1 MTAPLRSAPLN
12 NLLQLLPEI
21 DFQMLAPDLTHNVF
35 PKGTPLAHRDKP
47 IDAVHFL
54 TSGIGSVV
62 IMTPQGRRAEAGI
75 FGFDGYIPTAA
86 VTGARISSYDVTVQ
100 LDAEGYS
107 MEFDH
112 FRRWMEQSKPFVQ
125 IMNRSMEGFA
135 VQLAHTA
142 VSNAVHDVNER
153 LARWLLM
160 CHDRS
165 RSDEMALTHELLSV
179 LLGVR
184 RPSVTTALHVLEGE
198 GLIRSLRGNVVIRD
212 RLALETFAHD
222 CYGRPEA
229 EYRRLMSDISSEKLQ

>member
-1 MTAPLRSAPLN
+1 MAAPLRSAPAN
-12 NLLQLLPEI
+12 NLLLLLPDV
-21 DFQMLAPDLTHNVF
+21 DFEMLAPDLKHAVL
-35 PKGTPLAHRDKP
+35 PKGMELAHRDRP
-47 IDAVHFL
+47 IDAVYFL

-62 IMTPQGRRAEAGI
+62 ITTPTGRRAEAGI

-86 VTGARISSYDVTVQ
+86 VTGARISSYDVAVQ

-107 MEFDH
+107 MDFDD
-112 FRRWMEQSKPFVQ
+112 FRRWMDQSKPFVQ
-125 IMNRSMEGFA
+125 IMNRSMESFA

-142 VSNAVHDVNER
+142 VSNAVHEVNER

-165 RSDEMALTHELLSV
+165 RSDDMAVTHELLSV

-198 GLIRSLRGNVVIRD
+198 GLIRSLRGSVIIRN
-212 RLALETFAHD
+212 RPGLEAFAHD
-222 CYGRPEA
+222 CYGLPEA
-229 EYRRLMSDISSEKLQ
+229 EYRRLMGGLT

>member
-1 MTAPLRSAPLN
+1 MAAPLRSAPAN
-12 NLLQLLPEI
+12 NLLQLLPDV
-21 DFQMLAPDLTHNVF
+21 DFQMLAPDLKLAF
-35 PKGTPLAHRDKP
+35 LPKGTSLACQGEP
-47 IDAVHFL
+47 IDAVYFL

-62 IMTPQGRRAEAGI
+62 ITTPGGRRAEAGI
-75 FGFDGYIPTAA
+75 FGFDGYIPTSA
-86 VTGARISSYDVTVQ
+86 VTGARISSYDVAVQ

-107 MEFDH
+107 MDYDD
-112 FRRWMEQSKPFVQ
+112 FRRWMNQSKCFVQ
-125 IMNRSMEGFA
+125 IMNRSMESFA

-142 VSNAVHDVNER
+142 VSNAVHEVNER

-165 RSDEMALTHELLSV
+165 RSDEMAVTHELLSV

-198 GLIRSLRGNVVIRD
+198 GLIRSLRGSVIIRN
-212 RLALETFAHD
+212 RPGLEAFARD

-229 EYRRLMSDISSEKLQ
+229 EYRRLMGGRDRP

>member
-1 MTAPLRSAPLN
+1 MSASLRSAPAN
-12 NLLQLLPEI
+12 NLLQLLPAI
-21 DFQMLAPDLTHNVF
+21 DFEMLAPDLKYGVF
-35 PKGTPLAHRDKP
+35 SRGTMLAIRDQP
-47 IDAVHFL
+47 IDAIYFL

-62 IMTPQGRRAEAGI
+62 IKTPKGRRAEAGI

-86 VTGARISSYDVTVQ
+86 VTGARVSSYDVAVQ
-100 LDAEGYS
+100 IDAEGYS
-107 MEFDH
+107 MDFDD
-112 FRRWMEQSKPFVQ
+112 FRRWMDHSKPFVQ

-165 RSDEMALTHELLSV
+165 RSDEMAVTHELLSV

-184 RPSVTTALHVLEGE
+184 RPSVTTALHVLEGD
-198 GLIRSLRGNVVIRD
+198 GFIRSLRGSVVIRD
-212 RLALETFAHD
+212 RAGLEEFAHD
-222 CYGRPEA
+222 SYGRPEA
-229 EYRRLMSDISSEKLQ
+229 EYRRLMSGLG

>member
-1 MTAPLRSAPLN
+1 MTATLRSAPLN

-62 IMTPQGRRAEAGI
+62 IMTLQGRRAEAGI

-107 MEFDH
+107 MEFDD
-112 FRRWMEQSKPFVQ
+112 FRRWMDQSKPFVQ

-198 GLIRSLRGNVVIRD
+198 GLIRSVRGSVVIRD
-212 RLALETFAHD
+212 RPALEAFARD

-229 EYRRLMSDISSEKLQ
+229 EYRRLMSHLPGA

>member
-1 MTAPLRSAPLN
+1 MAAPLRAAPQN
-12 NLLQLLPEI
+12 NLLQLLPDV
-21 DFQMLAPDLTHNVF
+21 DFQMLAPDLRHEIL
-35 PKGTPLAHRDKP
+35 PRGTPLAHRDRP
-47 IDAVHFL
+47 IDSVYFL

-62 IMTPQGRRAEAGI
+62 ITTPAGRRAEAGI
-75 FGFDGYIPTAA
+75 FGFDGYIPTSA

-100 LDAEGYS
+100 IDAEGYS
-107 MEFDH
+107 MGFDD
-112 FRRWMEQSKPFVQ
+112 FRLWMDRSKPFVQ

-142 VSNAVHDVNER
+142 VSNAVHEVNER

-165 RSDEMALTHELLSV
+165 RSDEMAVTHELLSV

-198 GLIRSLRGNVVIRD
+198 GFIRSQRGNVIIRD
-212 RLALETFAHD
+212 RPALETFAHD
-222 CYGRPEA
+222 AYGRPEA
-229 EYRRLMSDISSEKLQ
+229 EYRRLMSGLS

>member
-1 MTAPLRSAPLN
+1 MPAPLRSAPGN
-12 NLLQLLPEI
+12 NLLQLLPQI
-21 DFQMLAPDLTHNVF
+21 DFQMLAPDLTYQVF

-54 TSGIGSVV
+54 TSGIGSVL
-62 IMTPQGRRAEAGI
+62 IMTPRGRRAEAGI

-100 LDAEGYS
+100 LDAKGYS
-107 MEFDH
+107 MGFDD
-112 FRRWMEQSKPFVQ
+112 FRRWMDQSKPFAQ
-125 IMNRSMEGFA
+125 IMNRSMEGFT

-165 RSDEMALTHELLSV
+165 RSDEMAVTHELLSV

-198 GLIRSLRGNVVIRD
+198 GLIRSLRGSVVIRD
-212 RLALETFAHD
+212 RLALEDFAHD
-222 CYGRPEA
+222 SYGRPEA
-229 EYRRLMSDISSEKLQ
+229 EYRRLMSDLSAERA

>member
-47 IDAVHFL
+47 IDAAHFL

-86 VTGARISSYDVTVQ
+86 VMGARISSYDVTVQ

-107 MEFDH
+107 MEFDD
-112 FRRWMEQSKPFVQ
+112 FRRWMKQSKPFVQ
-125 IMNRSMEGFA
+125 IMNRPMEGFA
-135 VQLAHTA
+135 VQPAHMA

-153 LARWLLM
+153 LSRWLLM

-165 RSDEMALTHELLSV
+165 RSDEMAV

-198 GLIRSLRGNVVIRD
+198 GLIRSLRGNVVILD
-212 RLALETFAHD
+212 RPALEAFAHD

-229 EYRRLMSDISSEKLQ
+229 EYRRLMSDLSSEKLQ

>member
-1 MTAPLRSAPLN
+1 MSVPLHIAPAN
-12 NLLQLLPEI
+12 NLLRLLPEA
-21 DFQMLAPDLTHNVF
+21 DFELVASTLKHGVF
-35 PKGTPLAHRDKP
+35 LKGTPLAYRDQP
-47 IDAVHFL
+47 IDAVYFL

-62 IMTPQGRRAEAGI
+62 ITTPDGRRAEAGI
-75 FGFDGYIPTAA
+75 FGFDGYIPTSA

-100 LDAEGYS
+100 IDAEGYGV
-107 MEFDH
+107 DYDD
-112 FRRWMEQSKPFVQ
+112 FRRLMECNRSFSQ
-125 IMNRSMEGFA
+125 IMHRSMESFA

-142 VSNAVHDVNER
+142 VSNAVHEVNER

-165 RSDEMALTHELLSV
+165 RSDEIAVTHELLSV

-198 GLIRSLRGNVVIRD
+198 GLVRSLRGSVVMKD
-212 RLALETFAHD
+212 RCGLEAFAHD

-229 EYRRLMSDISSEKLQ
+229 EYRRLMSGLS